1 MSCLVCFLYA
11 VKAVLKIVSKFV
23 EEVAADE
30 TWDIVEVCSENDKNV
45 PGWPLRHPD
54 IPRADR
60 RPVHTCEAL
69 QFPSSVSIPGH
80 LLLCFSIAVTGCGIP
95 STTTSRQCWN
105 LPVLTG
111 PVSTYLWKA
120 FIKGERELT

>member
-45 PGWPLRHPD
+45 PGWPLRQEMIATLIFPGLID
-54 IPRADR
+54 AQFTRAKHCNFLPQFLSQD
-60 RPVHTCEAL
+60 TCCFASLL
-69 QFPSSVSIPGH
+69 Q
-80 LLLCFSIAVTGCGIP
+80 
-95 STTTSRQCWN
+95 
-105 LPVLTG
+105 
-111 PVSTYLWKA
+111 
-120 FIKGERELT
+120 